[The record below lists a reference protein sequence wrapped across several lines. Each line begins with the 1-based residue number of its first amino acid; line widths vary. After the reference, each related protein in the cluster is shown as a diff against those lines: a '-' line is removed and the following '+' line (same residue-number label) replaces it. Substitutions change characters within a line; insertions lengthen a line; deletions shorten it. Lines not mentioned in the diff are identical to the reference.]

1 MTTFVCNLAAGVTYT
16 MAAVLLF
23 TKARMKSVLYFFPT
37 NPVKV
42 LIGAF
47 AALGTI
53 YFLRIIL
60 FYGGYQILSDSVQ
73 EDFFLR
79 IAFTCLP
86 TFCIAFT
93 SISSGIR
100 RRFLVK
106 THLLVFAILFV
117 LISLIGVWYSG
128 RLSFLGLFS
137 GMSHTLCIS
146 FIFLGC
152 MLSVILEKRLSVP
165 GKKSPGPLRS
175 YKFFLVSLWV
185 FSLMSYVC
193 VVLDVFLPAK
203 LFFLGNIPIH
213 LLFLD
218 IILMKDTDLL
228 YGGKWV
234 QETQIAHS
242 KVWQDL
248 EEANKK
254 VSGLYK
260 EIYERIKAYLETEQC
275 YRNPSISRE
284 EVAAAIGTNVTYVTR
299 ALNEYG
305 GMNFKQ
311 FINSYRVQYAQE
323 YYKRNPEAR
332 LIELCNESGF
342 QSLTALNLAFRINIG
357 MTPGEW
363 CRMQTK
369 FENVTKNKTW
379 Q

>member
-1 MTTFVCNLAAGVTYT
+1 MTTFVLNLAAGVTYAT
-16 MAAVLLF
+16 AAVLLF
-23 TKARMKSVLYFFPT
+23 AKARMKSVLYFLPT

-53 YFLRIIL
+53 YLLRIIL
-60 FYGGYQILSDSVQ
+60 FYGGYQILSDTVR
-73 EDFFLR
+73 EDLFLR

-86 TFCIAFT
+86 IYCIAFT
-93 SISSGIR
+93 SVSSGIC

-106 THLLVFAILFV
+106 IHLLVFVVLFAV
-117 LISLIGVWYSG
+117 FFLISLWHSG
-128 RLSFLGLFS
+128 HVSVRGLFS

-152 MLSVILEKRLSVP
+152 MLSVILKKRFSVP
-165 GKKSPGPLRS
+165 GKKSIGPIRS
-175 YKFFLVSLWV
+175 YKYFLMSLWV

-193 VVLDVFLPAK
+193 VVLDIFLPAR
-203 LFFLGNIPIH
+203 LFFLGNILIH
-213 LLFLD
+213 ILFLD
-218 IILMKDTDLL
+218 LILMKDTDLL

-234 QETQIAHS
+234 QETQIANS

-254 VSGLYK
+254 VNGLYK
-260 EIYERIKAYLETEQC
+260 EIYERIKAYIEKEQC
-275 YRNPSISRE
+275 YRDTSIARE
-284 EVAAAIGTNVTYVTR
+284 EVAAAIGTNVTYITR
-299 ALNEYG
+299 ALNEYA

-323 YYKRNPEAR
+323 YYKRHPDAR

-342 QSLTALNLAFRINIG
+342 QSLTALNLAFRINLG

-369 FENVTKNKTW
+369 YENV
-379 Q
+379 

>member
-1 MTTFVCNLAAGVTYT
+1 MTTFIFDLAAGVTYAT
-16 MAAVLLF
+16 AAVLLF

-53 YFLRIIL
+53 YLLRIIL
-60 FYGGYQILSDSVQ
+60 TYGGFQVLSDTVR
-73 EDFFLR
+73 EDIFLR

-86 TFCIAFT
+86 VHCIAFT
-93 SISSGIR
+93 SISSRIR

-106 THLLVFAILFV
+106 THLLVFAILFA
-117 LISLIGVWYSG
+117 LFSLFSIWHSG
-128 RLSFLGLFS
+128 RVSILLLFS
-137 GMSHTLCIS
+137 GMSHSLCIS
-146 FIFLGC
+146 LISLGC
-152 MLSVILEKRLSVP
+152 VLFIIIEKMLSVP
-165 GKKSPGPLRS
+165 GKKSPAPIRS
-175 YKFFLVSLWV
+175 YKYLLVSLWV
-185 FSLMSYVC
+185 FSLMAYVF
-193 VVLDVFLPAK
+193 VVMDTFLPAR
-203 LFFLGNIPIH
+203 LFFLGCIPIH

-218 IILMKDTDLL
+218 TILMKDTDLL

-234 QETQIAHS
+234 QETQIANS

-254 VSGLYK
+254 INGLYK
-260 EIYERIKAYLETEQC
+260 EIYERIKAYLEKEQC
-275 YRNPSISRE
+275 YRYPSICRE

-299 ALNEYG
+299 ALNEYA

-311 FINSYRVQYAQE
+311 FINSYRVTYAQE
-323 YYKRNPEAR
+323 YYKQHPDAR
-332 LIELCNESGF
+332 LTELCNESGF
-342 QSLTALNLAFRINIG
+342 QSLTALNLAFRINLG

-369 FENVTKNKTW
+369 YENRTGDGAW
-379 Q
+379 R

>member
-1 MTTFVCNLAAGVTYT
+1 MTTFVFDLAAGVTYA

-37 NPVKV
+37 NPIKV

-53 YFLRIIL
+53 YLLRIIL
-60 FYGGYQILSDSVQ
+60 SYGGYQILSDALR
-73 EDFFLR
+73 EDLFLR

-86 TFCIAFT
+86 IYCVAFT
-93 SISSGIR
+93 SISSGIS

-106 THLLVFAILFV
+106 THLLVFAVLFALFS
-117 LISLIGVWYSG
+117 LISIWQSG
-128 RLSFLGLFS
+128 RVDGREIFT

-146 FIFLGC
+146 FIFLGS
-152 MLSVILEKRLSVP
+152 MLFIVLEKRLSVP
-165 GKKSPGPLRS
+165 GKKSPGPIRS
-175 YKFFLVSLWV
+175 YKCFFMSLCV

-193 VVLDVFLPAK
+193 VVLDIFLPARM
-203 LFFLGNIPIH
+203 FFVGNIPIH

-218 IILMKDTDLL
+218 MILMKDTDLL

-234 QETQIAHS
+234 QETQCSNS
-242 KVWQDL
+242 KIWQDL

-254 VSGLYK
+254 VNGLYK
-260 EIYERIKAYLETEQC
+260 EIYERIKAYLEKEQC
-275 YRNPSISRE
+275 YRNPSITRE

-299 ALNEYG
+299 ALNEYA

-323 YYKRNPEAR
+323 YYKRHPDAR

-342 QSLTALNLAFRINIG
+342 QSLTALNLAFRINLG

-369 FENVTKNKTW
+369 YEKISRSRAW
-379 Q
+379 H

>member
-1 MTTFVCNLAAGVTYT
+1 MTTFVLNLAAGVTYAT
-16 MAAVLLF
+16 AAVLLF
-23 TKARMKSVLYFFPT
+23 AKARMKSVLYFLPT

-53 YFLRIIL
+53 YLLRIIL
-60 FYGGYQILSDSVQ
+60 FYGGYQILSDTVR
-73 EDFFLR
+73 EDLFLR

-86 TFCIAFT
+86 IYCIAFT
-93 SISSGIR
+93 SVSSGIC

-106 THLLVFAILFV
+106 IHLLVFVVLFAV
-117 LISLIGVWYSG
+117 FFLISLWHSG
-128 RLSFLGLFS
+128 HVSVRGLFS
-137 GMSHTLCIS
+137 GMSRTLCIS

-152 MLSVILEKRLSVP
+152 MLSVILKKRFSVP
-165 GKKSPGPLRS
+165 GKKSIGPIRS
-175 YKFFLVSLWV
+175 YKYFLMSLWV

-193 VVLDVFLPAK
+193 VVLDIFLPAR
-203 LFFLGNIPIH
+203 LFFLGNILIH
-213 LLFLD
+213 ILFLD
-218 IILMKDTDLL
+218 LILMKDTDLL

-234 QETQIAHS
+234 QETQIANS

-254 VSGLYK
+254 VNGLYK
-260 EIYERIKAYLETEQC
+260 EIYERIKAYIEKEQC
-275 YRNPSISRE
+275 YRDTSIARE
-284 EVAAAIGTNVTYVTR
+284 EVAAAIGTNVTYITR
-299 ALNEYG
+299 ALNEYA

-323 YYKRNPEAR
+323 YYKRHPDAR

-342 QSLTALNLAFRINIG
+342 QSLTALNLAFRINLG

-369 FENVTKNKTW
+369 YENVSRSREW
-379 Q
+379 H

>member
-1 MTTFVCNLAAGVTYT
+1 MTTFVFNLAAGVTYAT
-16 MAAVLLF
+16 AAVLLF

-53 YFLRIIL
+53 YLLRIIL
-60 FYGGYQILSDSVQ
+60 SYGGYQILNDTLR
-73 EDFFLR
+73 EDLFLR

-86 TFCIAFT
+86 IHCIAFT
-93 SISSGIR
+93 SISSGMH

-106 THLLVFAILFV
+106 AILFV
-117 LISLIGVWYSG
+117 FAVLFAMFYLISLWHSG
-128 RLSFLGLFS
+128 RVGVRELFS
-137 GMSHTLCIS
+137 GVSHTLCIS
-146 FIFLGC
+146 FIFLGS
-152 MLSVILEKRLSVP
+152 MLFVIHAKRLSVP
-165 GKKSPGPLRS
+165 GKKSPGPIRS
-175 YKFFLVSLWV
+175 YKYFLLSLWV

-193 VVLDVFLPAK
+193 VVLDIFLPAR

-218 IILMKDTDLL
+218 VILMKDTDLL

-234 QETQIAHS
+234 QETQFANS

-254 VSGLYK
+254 VNSLYK
-260 EIYERIKAYLETEQC
+260 EIYERIKTYLEKEQC

-299 ALNEYG
+299 ALNEYA

-311 FINSYRVQYAQE
+311 FINSYRVKYAQE
-323 YYKRNPEAR
+323 YYKRHPDAR

-342 QSLTALNLAFRINIG
+342 QSLTALNLAFRINLG

-369 FENVTKNKTW
+369 YEIISGRRAW
-379 Q
+379 H